1 MTIELKKYVAAIVAS
16 KEEKNASL
24 APARAGEQKGR
35 LGLEIATLKVNIAGQ
50 ENRVAE
56 LAGQYPLDID
66 AIVAAQD
73 ELDLDNRRL
82 TQLQALDGQLF
93 G

>member
-1 MTIELKKYVAAIVAS
+1 MLKKYVEAIVAS

-24 APARAGEQKGR
+24 APARAAEQKGR

-56 LAGQYPLDID
+56 LASQYPLNID
-66 AIVAAQD
+66 EIVNAQD
-73 ELDLDNRRL
+73 ELDLDTRRL
-82 TQLQALDGQLF
+82 NQLQGLSDQLF
-93 G
+93 GA